1 MKPMKRSTYL
11 TQVKRWLESG
21 KSITPAEAIKE
32 FGCTRLSA
40 VIFRLKN
47 EYDLPI
53 STELISVRNRNGR
66 RVDVA
71 RYHLLTEEDW
81 TTSRSDAVQA
91 SVE

>member
-1 MKPMKRSTYL
+1 MKKSRKATYL
-11 TQVKRWLESG
+11 SQVKRWLESG
-21 KSITPAEAIKE
+21 KTITPAQAISE

-53 STELISVRNRNGR
+53 STELISVKNRNGR

-71 RYHLLTEEDW
+71 RYCLLGDK
-81 TTSRSDAVQA
+81 A
-91 SVE
+91 